1 MNEEA
6 IHRAKV
12 FFEQDY
18 RERGKIKWNGF
29 FLSDHT
35 QKINRTKQASQEQLT
50 WLEETPI
57 YDMQFLCKE
66 AFTNHRKVLVQVN
79 KTSTDQQP
87 SKYVIEKVNAFDECG
102 FWSESKHYH
111 YELVRHLEVIK

>member
-6 IHRAKV
+6 IKRAKV

-35 QKINRTKQASQEQLT
+35 QKINHTKKASQQRT

-57 YDMQFLCKE
+57 HDMQLLCQE
-66 AFTNHRKVLVQVN
+66 AFANHRRVLVQVN
-79 KTSTDQQP
+79 RTSTDQQP
-87 SKYVIEKVNAFDECG
+87 SKYVIEEVTAFDERG
-102 FWSESKHYH
+102 FWSENKHYD
-111 YELVRHLEVIK
+111 YEFVRHLEVIK

>member
-1 MNEEA
+1 MNEET

-35 QKINRTKQASQEQLT
+35 QKINHTKRAGQEQRT

-57 YDMQFLCKE
+57 HDMQLLCQE
-66 AFTNHRKVLVQVN
+66 AFANHRKVLVQVN

-87 SKYVIEKVNAFDECG
+87 SKYVIEKVNAFDEYG